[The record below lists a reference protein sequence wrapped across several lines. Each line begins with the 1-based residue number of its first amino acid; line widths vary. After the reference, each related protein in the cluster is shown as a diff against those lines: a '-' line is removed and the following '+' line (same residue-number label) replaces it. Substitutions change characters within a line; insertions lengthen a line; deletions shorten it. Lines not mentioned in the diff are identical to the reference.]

1 MKRPAHVALFA
12 SLFVAALPLPAQ
24 TRTGIS
30 ADEQAL
36 EAKQSTFLDREEK
49 ALAAETA
56 REKRGDCKTEGDT
69 PSVNAC
75 MTREMGITDA
85 NYKTFVLAVG
95 GLLRAATP
103 DEAAAAA
110 DVGHRFDVAEAQWAT
125 YRKSACDTVYQHYMA
140 GTVRGFAYGSCMQTL
155 ERQHMHDL
163 ATIYS
168 EMLQH

>member
-1 MKRPAHVALFA
+1 MKRAGQVALFA
-12 SLFVAALPLPAQ
+12 FLFVSALNMPAQ
-24 TRTGIS
+24 SGIG
-30 ADEQAL
+30 ADGKAL
-36 EAKQSTFLDREEK
+36 EAKQNAFLDREEK

-56 REKRGDCKTEGDT
+56 REKRGDCKTQSDT

-85 NYKTFVLAVG
+85 NYKAFLLAVG

-103 DEAAAAA
+103 GEAAAAA

-168 EMLQH
+168 EMLQR